1 MAPENK
7 FKIPSTQIRLSQS
20 VEFSGYIYPQIIS
33 TLGDIASL
41 ALQFTRLT
49 PIAGITKVT
58 KKIKRPVT
66 VRKFLGKFMYDGYQ
80 SVPLGIE
87 VNLDLD
93 RAVFYQDKNELDTI
107 LQLNADGTIKQFM
120 PFMIIE
126 TRRDPK
132 GNQTNIVFVD
142 CWINSESY
150 TYQLD
155 GDLKVVN
162 TLSITAARLSDKIDF
177 AKIPSSLLP
186 STTEITRQLNSPI

>member
-1 MAPENK
+1 MALKDK
-7 FKIPSTQIRLSQS
+7 FEIPSTQIRLSQS

-41 ALQFTRLT
+41 ALQFTNLT
-49 PIAGITKVT
+49 PLAGIMKVT
-58 KKIKRPVT
+58 KKIKRPII
-66 VRKFLGKFMYDGYQ
+66 VRKFLGKFMYEGYQ
-80 SVPLGIE
+80 SVPQGIE

-93 RAVFYQDKNELDTI
+93 RAVFYEDKNELDTI
-107 LQLNADGTIKQFM
+107 LQLNSDGTIKQFM

-132 GNQTNIVFVD
+132 GNQSNTVFVD

-150 TYQLD
+150 TYTLD

-162 TLSITAARLSDKIDF
+162 TLSVTAARFTDKIDF